1 MEYQG
6 PSIRVGLVTKDG
18 IEAAAILRDTV
29 FNAHPVSPG
38 DEVTLSWPA
47 SGQSDA
53 GHPADRTL
61 ARDGLPW

>member
-6 PSIRVGLVTKDG
+6 PSIRVGLVTNDG

-38 DEVTLSWPA
+38 DEVTLSWPEA
-47 SGQSDA
+47 CA
-53 GHPADRTL
+53 HPL
-61 ARDGLPW
+61 AA